1 LRKKHVHRENFL
13 GEYIDIKYI
22 YIYTLIIKLF
32 EHQKNIEGE
41 DYMKLPPLNLGEL
54 TAAVPIIQGGMGI
67 GVSRSGLAAAVAN
80 AGGIGVISGV
90 QIGFQES
97 DFETNNGEANIRAL
111 RKEIRRAKE
120 LSPNGIIGL
129 NLLVAMSNYNEMAKA
144 AVEENINI
152 IISGAGLPIEL
163 PTLVKGSKTKI
174 APIVSSARAASVI
187 CKLWD
192 KKHGILPDLII
203 VEGPEAGGHLGFSL
217 EQLSSEPK
225 ILLQDLVIE
234 VLEAVKPFEEK
245 YKKTIPVVAAGGIY
259 SGEDIAKYIKLG
271 VSAVQ
276 MATRFIA
283 TEECDADIRFK
294 EALIKS
300 TQSDIQ
306 LVKSPVGLPGRAV
319 RNDLVRKLELGN
331 IAVKKCYN
339 CLKPCN
345 PATTPYCISKA
356 LIEAVN
362 GNINDGLIFTGS
374 NAFRMD
380 KITTVKELMEELIA
394 EAEEVY

>member
-1 LRKKHVHRENFL
+1 
-13 GEYIDIKYI
+13 
-22 YIYTLIIKLF
+22 
-32 EHQKNIEGE
+32 
-41 DYMKLPPLNLGEL
+41 MKLPPLKLGEL
-54 TAAVPIIQGGMGI
+54 TASIPIIQGGMGV
-67 GVSRSGLAAAVAN
+67 GVSRSRLVSTVAN
-80 AGGIGVISGV
+80 LGGIGIIAGV

-97 DFETNNGEANIRAL
+97 DFETNYGEANIRAL
-111 RKEIRRAKE
+111 RKEIRKAKE

-129 NLLVAMSNYNEMAKA
+129 NLLVAMSNYKEMAKA

-163 PTLVKGSKTKI
+163 PALVKGSKTKI

-187 CKLWD
+187 CKFWD
-192 KKHGILPDLII
+192 KKHNLIPDLII
-203 VEGPEAGGHLGFSL
+203 VEGPEAGGHLGFSV
-217 EQLSSEPK
+217 EQLNREPK
-225 ILLQDLVIE
+225 IRLEDLVVE
-234 VLEAVKPFEEK
+234 VLEAIKPFEEK
-245 YKKTIPVVAAGGIY
+245 YKTAIPIAAAGGIY
-259 SGEDIAKYIKLG
+259 TGKDITKYIKLG
-271 VSAVQ
+271 ASAVQ

-300 TQSDIQ
+300 TQNDIQ
-306 LVKSPVGLPGRAV
+306 LVKSPVGLPGRAM
-319 RNDLVRKLELGN
+319 RNELVKKLELGN

-374 NAFRMD
+374 NAYRMN
-380 KITTVKELMEELIA
+380 KITTVKELIKELISD
-394 EAEEVY
+394 AEEVY